1 MTPRKPVTDWAT
13 DWDHLDPRWREDP
26 YPIWD
31 KLRRSCPIAHT
42 ERYQGAYLPTR
53 YEDVRAIANDSTH
66 FSSRRVIVREVRPEP
81 MPSPPITSDPPH
93 HKPYK
98 QLLLPLFTAEAMT
111 GLEPKARAICN
122 ELINKFIAD
131 GHCDAAQQ
139 YTRHIPVKVITHML
153 GVPETDSDQFIKW
166 IHEILEL
173 GITDDV
179 VLMQAVREMAE
190 YFAGHIAQR
199 RDNPERRNRSKD
211 DLISQLLEARI
222 DGKLLDDQHLNGMLR
237 LLLIAGIDT
246 TWSGIGAAL
255 WHLARTPVDRDRL
268 ITEPALMAMAIEEFL
283 RAFSP
288 VTMAREVVKDTEIG
302 GCPIKAGNMVLLS
315 FPAANRDPAVFP
327 DADKVI
333 IDRKENRH
341 SAFGL
346 GIHRCVGSNLARLE
360 MTVAVEEWLK
370 RLRALHWPAT
380 PRGRKAPCA
389 ARVSCRSNS
398 PRRRVTVISGRDCA
412 INGVSSRHCF
422 KWGMSRVPT
431 ATAAC
436 RQGFRKETI
445 AGLRHNGR
453 SAPKAGVRS
462 TLVDRLKSSHCGP

>member
-1 MTPRKPVTDWAT
+1 MRPRKPVTDWTT

-31 KLRRSCPIAHT
+31 ELRRSCPIAHT

-53 YEDVRAIANDSTH
+53 YQDVRAIANDTTH

-81 MPSPPITSDPPH
+81 VPAPPITSDPPH
-93 HKPYK
+93 HKPFK

-111 GLEPKARAICN
+111 GLESKARAICN
-122 ELINKFIAD
+122 ELIDKFIAD

-139 YTRHIPVKVITHML
+139 YTRHIPVRVIAHML

-173 GITDDV
+173 GITDDM
-179 VLMQAVREMAE
+179 VLMQATREMAA
-190 YFAGHIAQR
+190 YFAGHIA
-199 RDNPERRNRSKD
+199 ERRNRPKD
-211 DLISQLLEARI
+211 DLIGQLLEARI
-222 DGKLLDDQHLNGMLR
+222 DGKPLDDQHLNGMLR

-255 WHLARTPVDRDRL
+255 WHLARTPTDRDRL
-268 ITEPALMAMAIEEFL
+268 NAEPALMPTAIEEFL

-333 IDRKENRH
+333 IDRTENRH

-370 RLRALHWPAT
+370 RV
-380 PRGRKAPCA
+380 PRFTLAGEVAWSEGTVRG
-389 ARVSCRSNS
+389 
-398 PRRRVTVISGRDCA
+398 PRQLPIKF
-412 INGVSSRHCF
+412 SS
-422 KWGMSRVPT
+422 
-431 ATAAC
+431 
-436 RQGFRKETI
+436 
-445 AGLRHNGR
+445 
-453 SAPKAGVRS
+453 
-462 TLVDRLKSSHCGP
+462 